1 MSIKDKVVWSEG
13 MFLRPHHFQQFERFL
28 EHNLRVRIESITSVF
43 WGFQDL
49 DIDMDALAL
58 GKIAL
63 KKATGLFPDGTP
75 FSFDAESAPFALEVP
90 AGTLDKR
97 VYLAIPRVREGA
109 EDVVFEET
117 PDSLARYSV
126 IEDEVVD
133 TCEVSLGTAVVQVG
147 RLRFRLML
155 ESDFGDEWIGM
166 PLAWITE
173 RSADNK
179 VVLDFTYIAPVLS
192 SNVSFAL
199 TGFIR
204 ELFGLL
210 NARSEL
216 LAARLNQPGRG
227 GVAEVSEFLILETIN
242 RYRGALW
249 HMITL
254 GNVHPERIFHD
265 FLMLASDLATFTGAG
280 KRMETFPAYVHDNL

>member
-1 MSIKDKVVWSEG
+1 
-13 MFLRPHHFQQFERFL
+13 FPYTPRF
-28 EHNLRVRIESITSVF
+28 RS
-43 WGFQDL
+43 
-49 DIDMDALAL
+49 
-58 GKIAL
+58 
-63 KKATGLFPDGTP
+63 
-75 FSFDAESAPFALEVP
+75 ESAPFALEVP

-117 PDSLARYSV
+117 ADSLARYSV
-126 IEDEVVD
+126 IEEEVVD

-166 PLAWITE
+166 PLARVTE

-179 VVLDFTYIAPVLS
+179 VVLDFTYIPPALS
-192 SNVSFAL
+192 SHVSFAL
-199 TGFIR
+199 TSFIR

-216 LAARLNQPGRG
+216 LAARSTQPGR
-227 GVAEVSEFLILETIN
+227 
-242 RYRGALW
+242 
-249 HMITL
+249 
-254 GNVHPERIFHD
+254 
-265 FLMLASDLATFTGAG
+265 
-280 KRMETFPAYVHDNL
+280 